1 MEVCELLLEHI
12 AKNLDFHTTH
22 SIVCLEM
29 RNTSFTKCVDRIADG
44 RMYCDELRLLS
55 LSALYRRHILVVM
68 ANKLWS
74 TIEHP
79 TPVNLLELLNECSV
93 KLIYLGQLR
102 FGELKTHPR
111 RPPRPMPIKSSTKK
125 PTEEPAGQNIVPT
138 DIKVSISL
146 ENSVM
151 KGDALPVQT
160 IGNDLHVETS
170 NTLMPE
176 ADNGHESTKLPDNVS
191 GHVETLVPVTCTGD
205 VETNSPICSARHVEM
220 ASNDAVLMETSP
232 PKNSPVHSLK
242 GRTCILK
249 LKAVSQ
255 LDIDVWCNNVTTYH
269 RFNPLKTIEPTQNL
283 DENTG
288 YSLRKCKSKAD
299 KTGISLCTKNS
310 VDYTHMM
317 DSGTEDEDDAPPR
330 KKNKI

>member
-1 MEVCELLLEHI
+1 
-12 AKNLDFHTTH
+12 
-22 SIVCLEM
+22 
-29 RNTSFTKCVDRIADG
+29 
-44 RMYCDELRLLS
+44 
-55 LSALYRRHILVVM
+55 
-68 ANKLWS
+68 
-74 TIEHP
+74 
-79 TPVNLLELLNECSV
+79 
-93 KLIYLGQLR
+93 
-102 FGELKTHPR
+102 
-111 RPPRPMPIKSSTKK
+111 
-125 PTEEPAGQNIVPT
+125 
-138 DIKVSISL
+138 
-146 ENSVM
+146 M

-191 GHVETLVPVTCTGD
+191 GHVETLVPVTCPGD
-205 VETNSPICSARHVEM
+205 VEMNSPICSARHVEV
-220 ASNDAVLMETSP
+220 ASNDAVLVETSP

-249 LKAVSQ
+249 LKAISQ

-269 RFNPLKTIEPTQNL
+269 RFNPLKTIEPAQNM

-288 YSLRKCKSKAD
+288 YSLRKRKSKAD
-299 KTGISLCTKNS
+299 KTGISLHTKNS
-310 VDYTHMM
+310 VDYTPMM